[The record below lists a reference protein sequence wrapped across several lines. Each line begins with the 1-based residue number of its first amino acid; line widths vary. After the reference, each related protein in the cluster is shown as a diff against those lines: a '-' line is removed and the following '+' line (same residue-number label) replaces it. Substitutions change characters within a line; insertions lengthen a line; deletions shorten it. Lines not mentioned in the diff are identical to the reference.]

1 MRSHKPGIFLTR
13 LFLVFSV
20 SQCGLDLK
28 QKQQIDKNLLNF
40 DLLQSISINN
50 NDRNNNNNIDRNI
63 VNTFSIQVGVKCSS
77 SSMASV
83 FRPC

>member
-1 MRSHKPGIFLTR
+1 MRSHKLGIFLTR
-13 LFLVFSV
+13 LFLAFSV

-50 NDRNNNNNIDRNI
+50 NNNRSNNIDRNNN
-63 VNTFSIQVGVKCSS
+63 NTFSIQV
-77 SSMASV
+77 
-83 FRPC
+83 